1 LYSSSV
7 YSSENK
13 NIRKHFKIEIMKT
26 KISQLAAITLFA
38 LIILV
43 GNVNAKGTEL
53 DVFNLVTV
61 EENLELEDWMTNE
74 NLWTGEATLI
84 IEQEIDDN
92 LKMEDWMINENNWNT
107 TTPII
112 IEKEAEEKLD
122 IEPWMT
128 NENIWKK

>member
-1 LYSSSV
+1 
-7 YSSENK
+7 
-13 NIRKHFKIEIMKT
+13 MKT
-26 KISQLAAITLFA
+26 TISQLAAITLFS

-53 DVFNLVTV
+53 DVINFVTV

-74 NLWTGEATLI
+74 TLWANEATI
-84 IEQEIDDN
+84 YIEQEIDDN
-92 LKMEDWMINENNWNT
+92 LKMEDWMLNENNWNF

-112 IEKEAEEKLD
+112 IEKEADEKLD

-128 NENIWKK
+128 NEIIWKK